1 MLTGIIV
8 IDKWTMKTLMWAI
21 NLRSCSR
28 AWWEI
33 KQQGQTEA
41 VVPSGC
47 WLMNGPCAIMQS
59 QLPEEL
65 NMDPHG
71 PHAQGW
77 LKRRG
82 HASRCVTCVGHSVV
96 SISLWPH
103 GLQPTRLLCPW
114 DSPGKNTGVGSH
126 SLLQGI
132 FQTQGSNPGLLHC
145 RHILHRRSHQ
155 GSLRCVM
162 KLFK

>member
-1 MLTGIIV
+1 
-8 IDKWTMKTLMWAI
+8 MKTLTWAI
-21 NLRSCSR
+21 KPRSCSR
-28 AWWEI
+28 AWREI
-33 KQQGQTEA
+33 QQQGQTEA
-41 VVPSGC
+41 VVPSGR
-47 WLMNGPCAIMQS
+47 LLVNGPCAKMQS
-59 QLPEEL
+59 QLPEER
-65 NMDPHG
+65 NRDPRG

-77 LKRRG
+77 LKRHG
-82 HASRCVTCVGHSVV
+82 HASTCVTCVGHSVV
-96 SISLWPH
+96 SISVTPWTAAHQAP
-103 GLQPTRLLCPW
+103 CPW

-145 RHILHRRSHQ
+145 RQILHRLSHQ